1 MLVHFENKGKYANL
15 ACHPCQG
22 YLLSFQLSNMQ
33 SSKKRG
39 KCAVRGENED
49 SYANGPICNHHLY
62 LSKKKYLVTIWKN
75 ILCILSSLLASFSCF
90 EFGCSLY
97 MELSADCFDGLIQKK
112 HWTGSL
118 PWIHCYCFIRSTE
131 SEESILSVC

>member
-1 MLVHFENKGKYANL
+1 MTGLHWVISLESNSSSQRTSCCISGLNQYPSCSKILVFYIKYL
-15 ACHPCQG
+15 RILPTG
-22 YLLSFQLSNMQ
+22 
-33 SSKKRG
+33 SKYVITV
-39 KCAVRGENED
+39 CIWA
-49 SYANGPICNHHLY
+49 
-62 LSKKKYLVTIWKN
+62 KKKILVTIWKN

-97 MELSADCFDGLIQKK
+97 VDLSADCFDGLIQKK